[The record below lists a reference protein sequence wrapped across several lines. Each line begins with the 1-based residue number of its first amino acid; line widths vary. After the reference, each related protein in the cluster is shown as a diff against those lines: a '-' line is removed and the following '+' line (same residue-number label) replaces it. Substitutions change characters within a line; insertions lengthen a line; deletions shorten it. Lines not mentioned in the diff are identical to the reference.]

1 MEAAVRNIKLKAG
14 LVLASVATLA
24 LSACGGDSGASA
36 SDDTFDVVLVAPMT
50 GPSAAFGD
58 FTTAAY
64 RASVDVVNA
73 RGGILGKQ
81 VKMTVLDDKGDPTT
95 GVSVLSAYL
104 SKNDAP
110 DLVYP
115 GAASPEVQ
123 GIAPFL
129 AKKKIL
135 SVSAAALP
143 TMNDPANYP
152 LYFSVNTNNASSID
166 KVVQYAEEQGYSN
179 IGLISSNDTIGD
191 QLTEGLDKAIEGKDL
206 TVDAVRFPPDALD
219 VTAEMEKLRASD
231 PDVVIMDAIGEL
243 TLRIVQAR
251 EDIGWDVPVI
261 GGVNS
266 SGADFSEVDP
276 AALEGVQVVVYGIQE
291 WIEEGKRTD
300 AFDTFYDAVLK
311 EEDNQLAFSNFYYAV
326 VYDPL
331 QVVAVAAEQAKS
343 TDPEKIAEAL
353 ENLEQPAD
361 GDKPWVLFDT
371 EGFSPDNHLNVSTAD
386 DYAIVQATPLDQGFT
401 GRPAS

>member
-1 MEAAVRNIKLKAG
+1 MRTIKLQAG
-14 LVLASVATLA
+14 LVLASVATLG

-36 SDDTFDVVLVAPMT
+36 SDDTFDVVVVAPMS
-50 GPSAAFGD
+50 GQLAAYGD
-58 FTTAAY
+58 FTVAAY
-64 RASVDVVNA
+64 QASVDVVNE
-73 RGGILGKQ
+73 RGGILGQ
-81 VKMTVLDDKGDPTT
+81 TVKMTVLDDKGDPTT
-95 GVSVLSAYL
+95 GVSALSAYL
-104 SKNDAP
+104 SKNDTP

-123 GIAPFL
+123 GTAPFL

-135 SVSAAALP
+135 TVAAAALP
-143 TMNDPANYP
+143 TMNDPETYP
-152 LYFSVNTNNASSID
+152 LYFSVNTDNTTSIG
-166 KVVQYAEEQGYSN
+166 KIVEYVEEQGWSK

-191 QLTEGLDKAIEGKDL
+191 QITDGLDKVIEGTDL
-206 TVDAVRFPPDALD
+206 TVDKVLFPPDALD

-231 PDVVIMDAIGEL
+231 PDVVIMDAVGEL

-266 SGADFSEVDP
+266 SGADFSKIDS
-276 AALEGVQVVVYGIQE
+276 AALEGVQVAVYGIQQ
-291 WIEEGKRTD
+291 WVEEGERTE
-300 AFDTFYDAVLK
+300 AFNNFYEAVLK
-311 EEDNQLAFSNFYYAV
+311 EEDNKLAFSNFYYAV
-326 VYDPL
+326 NYDTL
-331 QVVAVAAEQAKS
+331 QVAAVAAEQAKS

-371 EGFSPDNHLNVSTAD
+371 EGYSPDNHLNVSTPD

-401 GRPAS
+401 GKPTS